1 MTSVLAPLTSDSLI
15 AALGLPESARVH
27 QRVPKKMLAT
37 NGAPTAADRKLI
49 QEHIEEIAWLAAIKP
64 DNAGVPAFEDET
76 RSYPELAVLSVQLRG
91 LDDAPQSKLAR
102 VAELLHR
109 AIPYPLVLVL
119 SDGARVHLSLVHI
132 RWAQQEADKTVLD
145 GEPLRISLPWSATT
159 GTTGETAPAAPITA
173 PAASFLQALPL
184 HKQPKRHLY
193 DLYQGWMDTLTAWE
207 AATLTGVF
215 APSIGPEHAAR
226 RRHAIQHCRALDAE
240 ISQLKNKALK
250 EKQIARQV
258 EANLAIK
265 VLAEERQRLVASL

>member
-1 MTSVLAPLTSDSLI
+1 MTSVAAPMTCDALI

-37 NGAPTAADRKLI
+37 NGAPTATDHKLL

-64 DNAGVPAFEDET
+64 DNTGVPAFEDET
-76 RSYPELAVLSVQLRG
+76 RSYPELAVLSVHLRG
-91 LDDAPQSKLAR
+91 LDAAPQSKLTR

-119 SDGARVHLSLVHI
+119 SDGARVHLSLAHI

-145 GEPLRISLPWSATT
+145 GEPLRITLPCPATT
-159 GTTGETAPAAPITA
+159 GDPV
-173 PAASFLQALPL
+173 ASFLHALPL

-207 AATLTGVF
+207 AATLTGAF
-215 APSIGPEHAAR
+215 SPSTDPENAAR

-265 VLAEERQRLVASL
+265 ALAEERQRLVASL

>member
-1 MTSVLAPLTSDSLI
+1 MTSVLAPLTSDALI

-27 QRVPKKMLAT
+27 KRVPKKMLAT

-49 QEHIEEIAWLAAIKP
+49 QEHVEEIAWLAAIKP
-64 DNAGVPAFEDET
+64 ENAGVPAFEDEI

-91 LDDAPQSKLAR
+91 LDAAPQSKLAR

-119 SDGARVHLSLVHI
+119 SDGARVHLSLAHI

-145 GEPLRISLPWSATT
+145 GEPLRITLPWPATT
-159 GTTGETAPAAPITA
+159 ATTAETD

-207 AATLTGVF
+207 AATLTGAF

-226 RRHAIQHCRALDAE
+226 RRHAIQRCRALDAE

-265 VLAEERQRLVASL
+265 ALAEERQRLVASL